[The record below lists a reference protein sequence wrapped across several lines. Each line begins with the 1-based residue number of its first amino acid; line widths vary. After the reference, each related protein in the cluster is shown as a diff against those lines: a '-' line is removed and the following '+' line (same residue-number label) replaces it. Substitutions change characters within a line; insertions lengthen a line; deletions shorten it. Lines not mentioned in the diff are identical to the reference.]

1 MKICLSKYC
10 LDSRFLQWPLISVY
24 HQIRRE
30 KAAAFNASTF
40 YKYVSL
46 LKLKRTLPAKREK
59 NHTTGIRANRPLQV
73 LHADTTVFRTA
84 DNGKNY
90 IYLIQDNFSRAILS
104 CKVAP
109 ECKAQIAFENLTA
122 VQAEYLRHA
131 EIESCQLITD
141 DGSEN
146 FGPVKGL
153 VASSRSPSLR
163 HLIAQKDITFSNSM
177 IEAANKQLKYRF
189 LYHHHIPDH
198 SALVKYVGA
207 AVLDYNHRPHAVLNG
222 LTPFEVLHGGQFDQ
236 AADQQQIPMAKR
248 TRIAQNKIAKCCYY
262 SF

>member
-73 LHADTTVFRTA
+73 LHADATVFRTA
-84 DNGKNY
+84 DNSKNY

-104 CKVAP
+104 FRVSLQCTARRT
-109 ECKAQIAFENLTA
+109 FENLAA
-122 VQAEYLRHA
+122 VYSQYLA
-131 EIESCQLITD
+131 GSPQPDCQLITD

-146 FGPVKGL
+146 AGQVKDF
-153 VASSRSPSLR
+153 
-163 HLIAQKDITFSNSM
+163 I
-177 IEAANKQLKYRF
+177 
-189 LYHHHIPDH
+189 
-198 SALVKYVGA
+198 
-207 AVLDYNHRPHAVLNG
+207 
-222 LTPFEVLHGGQFDQ
+222 
-236 AADQQQIPMAKR
+236 
-248 TRIAQNKIAKCCYY
+248 
-262 SF
+262 